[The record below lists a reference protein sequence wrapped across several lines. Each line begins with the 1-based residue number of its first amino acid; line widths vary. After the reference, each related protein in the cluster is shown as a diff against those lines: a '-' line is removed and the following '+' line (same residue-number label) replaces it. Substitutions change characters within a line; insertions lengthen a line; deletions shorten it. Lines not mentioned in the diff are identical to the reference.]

1 MQQLKQQQALS
12 SVPILPTIGI
22 GQPSTALET
31 PLTTFHEKL
40 TLQSDSGDSLLHLI
54 ETLKKEVYA
63 TFIQKSE
70 MQGI

>member
-12 SVPILPTIGI
+12 SVPILPTIGL

-40 TLQSDSGDSLLHLI
+40 SDSGDSLLHLI
-54 ETLKKEVYA
+54 DTLKKEVYS